1 MIDGRSL
8 PARKVVDGPP
18 SATQQEAKDADAKDG
33 YALCDKLLV
42 PGVVRSG

>member
-1 MIDGRSL
+1 MIDDISL

-33 YALCDKLLV
+33 YALCGELLV
-42 PGVVRSG
+42 PGVARSG